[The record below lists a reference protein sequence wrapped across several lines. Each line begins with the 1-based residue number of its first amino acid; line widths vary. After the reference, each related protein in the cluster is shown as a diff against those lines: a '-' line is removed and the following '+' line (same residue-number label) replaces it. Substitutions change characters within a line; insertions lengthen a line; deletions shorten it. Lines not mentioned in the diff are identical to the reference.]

1 MLCAFYYS
9 PTRSIIGYTKTRQYQ
24 RMFMMNQNYYRPR
37 IWELDF
43 LRGIAIL
50 LMVFFHLMFDLNHF
64 FQVSVIYDS
73 GIIYYIGK
81 FSAVLFILIAGV
93 SCSLSRN
100 NLRRGIQLLI
110 LGLMITLVTNLT
122 VPGLNIIFG
131 ILHFLGTSIIIYHFA
146 PSLRPGWLYLLGV
159 LTIVIGNTFYQI
171 TMPNNF
177 LAPLGL
183 MGNNFYSADYY
194 PLFPW
199 FGLFLMGTASGKLAY
214 STKRSLFHENPHN
227 HWLEFLG
234 RHSLVIYLVHQPIL
248 LLILYPI
255 FKLF

>member
-1 MLCAFYYS
+1 MHQKNS
-9 PTRSIIGYTKTRQYQ
+9 TT
-24 RMFMMNQNYYRPR
+24 R

-50 LMVFFHLMFDLNHF
+50 LMIFFHFMFDLKEF
-64 FQVSVIYDS
+64 FQVAVSYDS
-73 GIIYYIGK
+73 GFIYYIGK
-81 FSAVLFILIAGV
+81 LAAILFIFIAGV

-100 NLRRGIQLLI
+100 NLRRGSKIFV

-131 ILHFLGTSIIIYHFA
+131 ILHFLGVSIIIYQYA
-146 PSLRPGWLYLLGV
+146 GSLRPCLLYLLGV
-159 LTIVIGNTFYQI
+159 LTIIIGNTLDQI
-171 TMPNNF
+171 TLPNNF

-183 MGNNFYSADYY
+183 LGDDFYSADYY

-199 FGLFLMGTASGKLAY
+199 FGLFLFGTASGKLAY
-214 STKRSLFHENPHN
+214 TSKKSLFHRSPNN

-234 RHSLVIYLVHQPIL
+234 KHSLVIYLAHQPIL
-248 LLILYPI
+248 LLVLYPI
-255 FKLF
+255 LKTQ